1 MSAYCVILRLS
12 LVEET
17 HPRTKRCYLSAGT
30 AERAIVAASEDNP
43 DWRPIGIEP
52 GGMFAPV
59 LQADGTRLAT
69 DTWHA
74 A

>member
-1 MSAYCVILRLS
+1 MSTFCVILRLP

-17 HPRTKRCYLSAGT
+17 HPRTKRCYLRAGT
-30 AERAIVAASEDNP
+30 ADRAIVAASEDNP

-52 GGMFAPV
+52 GGM
-59 LQADGTRLAT
+59 LAA

>member
-1 MSAYCVILRLS
+1 MNAYCVVLRLP

-30 AERAIVAASEDNP
+30 AERAIVAASDDNP
-43 DWRPIGIEP
+43 GWRPIGVEP
-52 GGMFAPV
+52 GGMFAHF
-59 LQADGTRLAT
+59 
-69 DTWHA
+69 WHA